1 MGSSQKY
8 ELPFKLNNPDLLHN
22 LSFVNGEWV
31 KSKSGKTFEVVDP
44 GTGKAWVECPTNDAS
59 DVDEAV
65 KSSHDSFLEYKKI
78 SPRQRAQMLYKW
90 DSLIRENKED
100 LATILVYETGKPR
113 SEAYGEIDYSTGFTW
128 WFAGEAERIQGSVFT
143 PALPNRRI
151 FTIKQPLGV
160 AVALVP
166 WNFPI
171 AMILRKAGAALAA
184 GCTMLVKPSPET
196 PITVLTLAYL
206 AHKAGFPKGALNVLT
221 TDLDKTPELSEA
233 LCRHPLVSKV
243 TFTGSTRVGKLVAKI
258 CSDNLKKVTLELGG
272 NCPVLIFDDANIE
285 QALSQIFALKYR
297 HAGQACITANRIY
310 VQSGIFDTFL
320 ERWNAEAQKI
330 VVGHG
335 ADEKTTM
342 GPVTTPRGVEK
353 ALELVEDAKK
363 KGAKIHIGGNKIAK
377 NGGYFFEPTV
387 ITGVTPD
394 MDIAKEELFSPI
406 SSIIKFET
414 EDEVVKAANDTSMG
428 LASYLFTKNV
438 DRLWRLF
445 ENLEAGMIGLNT
457 GNSSAA
463 ESPFGGIKQS
473 GYGKES
479 GKDVAVN
486 EYLITK
492 TGTFTLEDQS

>member
-1 MGSSQKY
+1 MIA
-8 ELPFKLNNPDLLHN
+8 
-22 LSFVNGEWV
+22 
-31 KSKSGKTFEVVDP
+31 DP
-44 GTGKAWVECPTNDAS
+44 GTGKAWIECPTTDAS

-65 KSSHDSFLEYKKI
+65 KSSHASFLEYKKM
-78 SPRQRAQMLYKW
+78 SPRKRAQMLYKW

-100 LATILVYETGKPR
+100 IATILIYETGKPR

-184 GCTMLVKPSPET
+184 GCTMIVKPSPET
-196 PITVLTLAYL
+196 PITILTLAYL
-206 AHKAGFPKGALNVLT
+206 AHKAGFPKGVLNVLT

-243 TFTGSTRVGKLVAKI
+243 TFTGSTRVGKLVTKI

-285 QALSQIFALKYR
+285 QALSQTFALKYR

-310 VQSGIFDTFL
+310 VQSGIFDQFL
-320 ERWNAEAQKI
+320 ERWNAETQKI

-335 ADEKTTM
+335 SDEKTTM
-342 GPVTTPRGVEK
+342 GPVTTPRAVEK
-353 ALELVEDAKK
+353 ALQLVEDAKK
-363 KGAKIHIGGNKIAK
+363 KGAQIHSGGNKVQK
-377 NGGYFFEPTV
+377 SGGYFFEPTV
-387 ITGVTPD
+387 ITGVTQD
-394 MDIAKEELFSPI
+394 MDVVKEEVFSPI
-406 SSIIKFET
+406 CTFIKFET
-414 EDEVVKAANDTSMG
+414 EDEAVKAANDTSMG

-445 ENLEAGMIGLNT
+445 EKLEAGMIGLNT
-457 GNSSAA
+457 GKPRAPTSAITLLIVLLGNSSAA

>member
-1 MGSSQKY
+1 MLRHSAIT
-8 ELPFKLNNPDLLHN
+8 DTLL
-22 LSFVNGEWV
+22 
-31 KSKSGKTFEVVDP
+31 DP
-44 GTGKAWVECPTNDAS
+44 GTGKTWIECPTNDAS
-59 DVDEAV
+59 DVDDAV
-65 KSSHDSFLEYKKI
+65 KSSHECFLEYKKI

-90 DSLIRENKED
+90 DSLIKENRED
-100 LATILVYETGKPR
+100 IATLLVYETGKPR

-184 GCTMLVKPSPET
+184 GCTMIVKPSPET
-196 PITVLTLAYL
+196 PITVLAL
-206 AHKAGFPKGALNVLT
+206 AHLADKAGFPKGALNVLT

-233 LCRHPLVSKV
+233 LCRHPLVNKV

-285 QALSQIFALKYR
+285 QAISQVFALKFR

-310 VQSGIFDTFL
+310 VQSGIFDKFL
-320 ERWNAEAQKI
+320 ERWNAETQKI

-335 ADEKTTM
+335 SDEKTTM
-342 GPVTTPRGVEK
+342 GPVTTPRAVDK
-353 ALELVEDAKK
+353 ALALVEDAKK
-363 KGAKIHIGGNKIAK
+363 KGAKIHTGGNKVEK

-394 MDIAKEELFSPI
+394 MDIAQEEVFSPI
-406 SSIIKFET
+406 STFIKFET

-457 GNSSAA
+457 GRW
-463 ESPFGGIKQS
+463 ICS
-473 GYGKES
+473 G
-479 GKDVAVN
+479 
-486 EYLITK
+486 
-492 TGTFTLEDQS
+492 

>member
-1 MGSSQKY
+1 MGSAGKY
-8 ELPFKLNNPDLLHN
+8 ELPFKLNNPDLLRN
-22 LSFVNGEWV
+22 LSYVNGEWV

-44 GTGKAWVECPTNDAS
+44 GTGKAWIECPINDAS

-65 KSSHDSFLEYKKI
+65 KSSYESFLEYKKT

-90 DSLIRENKED
+90 DSLIKENRED
-100 LATILVYETGKPR
+100 IATLLVYETGKPK

-143 PALPNRRI
+143 PALPNRRV

-171 AMILRKAGAALAA
+171 AMNLRKAGAALAA
-184 GCTMLVKPSPET
+184 GCTMIIKPSPET
-196 PITVLTLAYL
+196 PITILTLAYL
-206 AHKAGFPKGALNVLT
+206 AEKAGFPKGALTVLT

-243 TFTGSTRVGKLVAKI
+243 TFTGSTRVGKLIARI
-258 CSDNLKKVTLELGG
+258 CADNLKKVTLELGG

-310 VQSGIFDTFL
+310 VQSGIFDKFL
-320 ERWNAEAQKI
+320 DRWNAETQKI

-335 ADEKTTM
+335 SDEETTM
-342 GPVTTPRGVEK
+342 GPVTTPRSIQK

-363 KGAKIHIGGNKIAK
+363 KGAKIHIGGNKIEK

-387 ITGVTPD
+387 ITGVTQD
-394 MDIAKEELFSPI
+394 MDIAREEIFSPI
-406 SSIIKFET
+406 STFIKFET
-414 EDEVVKAANDTSMG
+414 EDEAVKAANDTSMG

-445 ENLEAGMIGLNT
+445 ESLEAGMIGLNT

-492 TGTFTLEDQS
+492 TGTFTLEEQS